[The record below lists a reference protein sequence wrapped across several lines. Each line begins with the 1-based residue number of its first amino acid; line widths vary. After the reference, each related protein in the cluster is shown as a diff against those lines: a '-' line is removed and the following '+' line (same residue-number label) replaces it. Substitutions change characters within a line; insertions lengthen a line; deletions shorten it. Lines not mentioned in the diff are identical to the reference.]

1 MPVLVFSL
9 FNVLTNLSPW
19 HLYLQANGGTKKA
32 GGDVKA
38 ASPTLSASKIPA
50 LSPNNGKSSSVPAQ
64 CNDTLNSHNPSV
76 KSHIPVT
83 GSNTQSSRAINSS
96 SLIRP
101 AHNGTSKLQS
111 PSYAGKGHHLSFSP
125 QNANGRPSPA
135 STASSS
141 SAAASPSTS
150 VSSTSL
156 TQGMKSI
163 RTIHTP
169 SFTSYK
175 SQNGIA
181 SKIATPK
188 EAS

>member
-1 MPVLVFSL
+1 MPVLVYSL
-9 FNVLTNLSPW
+9 FNVLTDLSPC

-50 LSPNNGKSSSVPAQ
+50 LSPNTGKSSSVPAQ
-64 CNDTLNSHNPSV
+64 CNDTPNTHNPPV
-76 KSHIPVT
+76 KSHIPIT
-83 GSNTQSSRAINSS
+83 SSNTQSSRAINSS

-101 AHNGTSKLQS
+101 VHNGTSKLQS
-111 PSYAGKGHHLSFSP
+111 PSYAGKGHHLSFSL
-125 QNANGRPSPA
+125 QNANGRPSVA
-135 STASSS
+135 AASSTS
-141 SAAASPSTS
+141 SATSPSTS
-150 VSSTSL
+150 VSPTSL
-156 TQGMKSI
+156 TPGMKSI

-175 SQNGIA
+175 SQNGLA
-181 SKIATPK
+181 SKIVTPK